1 MENGS
6 IQRKG
11 THLYLVVR
19 CEGHQKWITLKTS
32 EMATARE
39 RARELLPQEECG
51 ERGWLEHL
59 VRLGRIAG
67 KKLAVI
73 QGRRSQ
79 DWDELLKTYLEKNGL
94 DGEDEAERSHR
105 RWLFLLKGAAG
116 GLAPGE
122 IGHDAA
128 EQAAISLSE
137 KYVSCRRMVGFFRRC
152 WLAAGLD
159 ASVWNL
165 EAALKRRIGER
176 GKSREFYRRFT
187 VEETR
192 RIYRSLRETAPDL
205 ADMAAIGY
213 MTGLRLSDIAE
224 LDSSEVAADRASLRI
239 TPNKTRRRKPRPLT
253 IPLIHEAAEAVAR
266 RMAAVCAFDSGKPA
280 APYGEN
286 AASGGL
292 YLFPEEMR
300 HRPSRRMCAALAR
313 CDLAKSGCAR
323 ASFHSFRA
331 TFISMM
337 DEAGVSPHITD
348 AITGHGGGGM
358 HARYTQPSAAAL
370 RNALICALPPL
381 NDSTQSS
388 TIERS

>member
-11 THLYLVVR
+11 TRLYLVVR
-19 CEGHQKWITLKTS
+19 CEGRQKWITLKTS

-73 QGRRSQ
+73 QGRRTQ
-79 DWDELLKTYLEKNGL
+79 DWDELLTTYLEKNGL
-94 DGEDEAERSHR
+94 DGEDEAARSHR

-122 IGHDAA
+122 IGHYAA

-187 VEETR
+187 PEEVC

-239 TPNKTRRRKPRPLT
+239 TPNKTRCRKPRPLT

-266 RMAAVCAFDSGKPA
+266 RMAAVCARDGGNLT
-280 APYGEN
+280 APFGEN
-286 AASGGL
+286 TANGGF

-300 HRPSRRMCAALAR
+300 HRTSRRMCAALVR
-313 CDLAKSGCAR
+313 CGLAKSGCAR

-370 RNALICALPPL
+370 RNALISALPPL
-381 NDSTQSS
+381 VPPLQGA
-388 TIERS
+388 E